1 MVLAAALAFGSAF
14 LHAGWNLFVKSSDDR
29 LIANWGTLMGAA
41 LVAPIALAIGGV
53 PDAVTFPYLAT
64 SVVLH
69 LGYSLALVRAYQTSD
84 FSVAY
89 PIARGMAP
97 LLVAVGGVLFLGDSL
112 GLLGLLGAAVA
123 TIGLVS
129 IGLSAGQSRNVR
141 WAVVTGSFIVSYTL
155 VDAAG
160 VRSGGNSL
168 GYVSVLLLASW
179 VTFTAVVLLRR
190 RPGELTAAFRAD
202 PLRMT
207 AAGAMSVGAY
217 VMVLAAVQMAPVGYV
232 ATLRE
237 TSVVL
242 GVLGGWFLLKESF
255 GPRRTRAAL
264 AIVAGVALLA
274 LGV

>member
-1 MVLAAALAFGSAF
+1 
-14 LHAGWNLFVKSSDDR
+14 
-29 LIANWGTLMGAA
+29 
-41 LVAPIALAIGGV
+41 
-53 PDAVTFPYLAT
+53 
-64 SVVLH
+64 
-69 LGYSLALVRAYQTSD
+69 
-84 FSVAY
+84 
-89 PIARGMAP
+89 MAP

-123 TIGLVS
+123 TVGLVS
-129 IGLSAGQSRNVR
+129 IGLSAGRSRNVR

>member
-1 MVLAAALAFGSAF
+1 MVLAAALALGSAF

-29 LIANWGTLMGAA
+29 LVANWGTLMGAA
-41 LVAPIALAIGGV
+41 LVAPITLVIAGPLDPI
-53 PDAVTFPYLAT
+53 TYPYLAT

-69 LGYSLALVRAYQTSD
+69 LGYSLALVRAYQTAD

-97 LLVAVGGVLFLGDSL
+97 LLVAVGGILFLSDSL
-112 GLLGLLGAAVA
+112 GLLGLLGAAIA
-123 TIGLVS
+123 TIGLIS
-129 IGLSAGQSRNVR
+129 IGLSAGRGRNVR
-141 WAVVTGSFIVSYTL
+141 WAVVTGGFIVSYTL
-155 VDAAG
+155 VDAAA

-217 VMVLAAVQMAPVGYV
+217 VMVLAAVQIAPVGYV

-274 LGV
+274 LGA

>member
-14 LHAGWNLFVKSSDDR
+14 LHAGWNFFVKSSDDR

>member
-53 PDAVTFPYLAT
+53 PDAVTLPYLAT

-123 TIGLVS
+123 TVGLVA
-129 IGLSAGQSRNVR
+129 IGLSAGRSHNVR

-179 VTFTAVVLLRR
+179 ATFTAVVLLRR
-190 RPGELTAAFRAD
+190 RPGELTAAFKAD

-255 GPRRTRAAL
+255 GPRRAGAAL

-274 LGV
+274 LGA

>member
-69 LGYSLALVRAYQTSD
+69 LGYSLALVKAYQTSD

-123 TIGLVS
+123 TVGLVS
-129 IGLSAGQSRNVR
+129 IGLSAGRSRNVR

-179 VTFTAVVLLRR
+179 VTFTAVVLRRR